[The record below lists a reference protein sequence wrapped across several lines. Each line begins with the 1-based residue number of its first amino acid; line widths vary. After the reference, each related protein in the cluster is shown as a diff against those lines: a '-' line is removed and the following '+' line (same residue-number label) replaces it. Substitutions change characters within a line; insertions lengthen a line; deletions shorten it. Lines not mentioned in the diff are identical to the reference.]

1 MRAIDIAREYYE
13 LYGRPMLE
21 RDFAELCGRVAV
33 GLCGEGSE
41 CLRYDDE
48 LSRDHDLDVGF
59 CMFLTAEDEER
70 YGFKLQRAYDALP
83 QEFHGLK
90 KGRFNPV
97 GGRRRGVISIDEF
110 YTRFLGSRSSPRCA
124 EEWLRLPSYAL
135 LCASNGEV
143 FSDPLGEFSAIR
155 DVLLAGYP
163 EDVRRKKL
171 AAHAVMMAQSG
182 QYNYPRLLKRGELGG
197 AQFAVYEF
205 VRHAI
210 SSIYLLN
217 RRYEP
222 FYKWAYRGL
231 RELPRLSEFE
241 SSLIALTEL
250 DNSKENAELKLG
262 MIDDIAALFAREY
275 RSQGVSCSDSSE
287 LETQAIT
294 IQNTITDAN
303 VRNLHIMDGI

>member
-1 MRAIDIAREYYE
+1 M
-13 LYGRPMLE
+13 
-21 RDFAELCGRVAV
+21 
-33 GLCGEGSE
+33 
-41 CLRYDDE
+41 
-48 LSRDHDLDVGF
+48 
-59 CMFLTAEDEER
+59 
-70 YGFKLQRAYDALP
+70 
-83 QEFHGLK
+83 
-90 KGRFNPV
+90 
-97 GGRRRGVISIDEF
+97 
-110 YTRFLGSRSSPRCA
+110 
-124 EEWLRLPSYAL
+124 PSHAL

-197 AQFAVYEF
+197 AQLAVYEF

-231 RELPRLSEFE
+231 RELPRLSELE

-250 DNSKENAELKLG
+250 DNSKENTELKLG

>member
-1 MRAIDIAREYYE
+1 MRALDVAREYYE
-13 LYGRPMLE
+13 LYGRPLLE
-21 RDFAELCGRVAV
+21 RDFAELCGRAAV

-41 CLRYDDE
+41 CLGYDDE

-59 CMFLTAEDEER
+59 CIFLTAEDEER
-70 YGFKLQRAYDALP
+70 YGFRLQRAYDALP
-83 QEFHGLK
+83 QEFGGLK
-90 KGRFNPV
+90 KGRYNPV
-97 GGRRRGVISIDEF
+97 GGRRRGVISIDDF
-110 YTRFLGSRSSPRCA
+110 YTRFLGSPKSPSSA
-124 EEWLRLPSYAL
+124 EEWLSLPSHAL

-143 FSDPLGEFSAIR
+143 FSDPLGEFSAVR
-155 DVLLAGYP
+155 DVILAGYP

-197 AQFAVYEF
+197 AQLAVYEF

-231 RELPRLSEFE
+231 RDLPVLCALE
-241 SSLIALTEL
+241 SSLVALTEL

-262 MIDDIAALFAREY
+262 LIDDIAALFAQEY
-275 RSQGVSCSDSSE
+275 QRQGVSGSE
-287 LETQAIT
+287 SRDLEAQAIT
-294 IQNTITDAN
+294 LQNTIGDVN
-303 VRNLHIMDGI
+303 IRNLHIMDGI